1 MAPDAENEDMED
13 SNDSEIQNLDENT
26 ELEVETV
33 KTETGHVLDSDVSE
47 NIEENEISEDSEI
60 QREIRYKPNV
70 YEWRTRSCPD
80 KCKCTINDLRQRFL
94 FLKAENSIFRFRNE
108 PKFVIEGHRDRKMYF
123 SFVI

>member
-13 SNDSEIQNLDENT
+13 SNDSEIKNLDENI

-33 KTETGHVLDSDVSE
+33 KTETGDVLDSDVSE

-94 FLKAENSIFRFRNE
+94 F
-108 PKFVIEGHRDRKMYF
+108 
-123 SFVI
+123 

>member
-13 SNDSEIQNLDENT
+13 SNDSEIENLDENT
-26 ELEVETV
+26 ELEIKTAET
-33 KTETGHVLDSDVSE
+33 KTGDVLDSNVSE

-80 KCKCTINDLRQRFL
+80 KCKCTINDLRNRFFYFERL
-94 FLKAENSIFRFRNE
+94 SSRFRNE
-108 PKFVIEGHRDRKMYF
+108 PKFLIEGHRDYKMSFYF
-123 SFVI
+123 VF